1 MQYCV
6 KNYIDF
12 LSLISLSYFFTVLT
26 LIIQLCSAIR
36 WLNSCIYKRVTLIIV
51 NLMIFINLSSQPSR
65 FLQMHLPR
73 FCLCL
78 IKVLMESD
86 WWQNFLVIKKSCDR
100 NSYVAGRA
108 CRNVT
113 VTSLMGS
120 FQITSEIYRIANNLI
135 CQASNIVVISHLKQF
150 IGCSLT
156 INHEG
161 HACFMNNQSS
171 SSISRLDNDELL
183 RAMGLFKFRDGV
195 GQISFS
201 TGDP

>member
-1 MQYCV
+1 MG
-6 KNYIDF
+6 KNCWFIKVTF
-12 LSLISLSYFFTVLT
+12 CILFFWLIT
-26 LIIQLCSAIR
+26 LLCSVIR
-36 WLNSCIYKRVTLIIV
+36 RLNSCLHKRVTLITV
-51 NLMIFINLSSQPSR
+51 NLMIFINLSSQPCR
-65 FLQMHLPR
+65 FLQMHLLR

-78 IKVLMESD
+78 IKVLMEND

-135 CQASNIVVISHLKQF
+135 CQASNVVVISHLKQF

-171 SSISRLDNDELL
+171 SSISMLDNDELL
-183 RAMGLFKFRDGV
+183 RAMGLFKLRDGV

-201 TGDP
+201 TGNL